1 MGVFSRFVDIVNS
14 NVNAALDSVEKPE
27 HMLRMLV
34 QEMEEALVEIRS
46 HAAQHIAQR
55 KVLERQITKLQ
66 AQASDW
72 QEKAELA
79 LSKGREDLAR
89 QALVAK
95 SNVTEELA
103 ALESEMEVVNQA
115 INTVTEDASGLQK
128 KLQEAKAKQKQVVKR
143 QETAVVQLKAR
154 QVTSDERVREVAQ
167 RYERL
172 QSKVDEMESKV
183 EAYDTTAPVTLLDEF
198 RQLENENKIQD
209 ELDALK
215 KKVANA

>member
-1 MGVFSRFVDIVNS
+1 MGVLSRFVDIVNS

-34 QEMEEALVEIRS
+34 QEMEEALVEIRT

-55 KVLERQITKLQ
+55 KVLERQIGKLQ
-66 AQASDW
+66 SQSSDW

-95 SNVTEELA
+95 SNVTQELEQ
-103 ALESEMEVVNQA
+103 LESEMEQVAQA
-115 INTVTEDASGLQK
+115 INTVTEDAAGLQQ
-128 KLQEAKAKQKQVVKR
+128 KLQEAKAKQKQFVKR

-154 QVTSDERVREVAQ
+154 KVTSDERVREVSE

-172 QSKVDEMESKV
+172 QTKVDEMESKV

>member
-27 HMLRMLV
+27 HMLRMIV

-55 KVLERQITKLQ
+55 KILERQISHVEKQ
-66 AQASDW
+66 ANDW

-89 QALVAK
+89 QALAAK
-95 SNVTEELA
+95 SSLSEELEQLQSQ
-103 ALESEMEVVNQA
+103 LEQINQA
-115 INTVTEDASGLQK
+115 IASVSEDASSLQN
-128 KLQEAKAKQKQVVKR
+128 KLQEAKAKQKQFTKR
-143 QETAVVQLKAR
+143 QQTAVVQLKAR
-154 QVTSDERVREVAQ
+154 KINTDDRMREVND
-167 RYERL
+167 RYEAL
-172 QSKVDEMESKV
+172 QTKVEQMESKV
-183 EAYDTTAPVTLLDEF
+183 EAYETTAPVTLLDEF
-198 RQLENENKIQD
+198 RQLENESKIQN

-215 KKVANA
+215 QKVANA